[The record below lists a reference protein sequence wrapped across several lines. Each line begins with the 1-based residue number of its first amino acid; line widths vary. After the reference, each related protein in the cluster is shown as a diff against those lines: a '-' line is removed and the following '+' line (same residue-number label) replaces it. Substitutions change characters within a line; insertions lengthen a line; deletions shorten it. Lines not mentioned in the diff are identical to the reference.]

1 MPAKMP
7 STRDNCESIGGER
20 EMTRPCLTPEE
31 QARISGIVVRE
42 FEGID
47 HLPDSLADLI
57 AIATKK
63 RRSNSG

>member
-1 MPAKMP
+1 
-7 STRDNCESIGGER
+7 
-20 EMTRPCLTPEE
+20 MTRPCLTPEE